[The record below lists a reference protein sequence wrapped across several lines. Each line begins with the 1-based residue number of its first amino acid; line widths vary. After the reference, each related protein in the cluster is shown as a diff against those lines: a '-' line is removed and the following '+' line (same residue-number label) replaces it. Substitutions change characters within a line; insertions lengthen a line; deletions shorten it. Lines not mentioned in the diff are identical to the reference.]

1 MVQAIKRRVRIGAG
15 GRIEIE
21 DASLPEGAEA
31 EVIVLL
37 GEATVAEASDRP
49 PPMPLDQIIGSG
61 KGGFGSVEEIDQ
73 YIRDLRDEW
82 D

>member
-1 MVQAIKRRVRIGAG
+1 MVQAIKKRVRIGAG
-15 GRIEIE
+15 GKVEIQ
-21 DASLPEGAEA
+21 DPALIEGAEA

-37 GEATVAEASDRP
+37 SEVAEAAPAEELP
-49 PPMPLDQIIGSG
+49 PLESMIGAARGLFNSP
-61 KGGFGSVEEIDQ
+61 EEIDR